1 MTELP
6 TFSDTSTSEIPT
18 LHIPEAEYLPPKT
31 TPLAIK
37 RYNIAVLTFL
47 AQLVSVFNRQKLT
60 GLNKFS

>member
-31 TPLAIK
+31 TPLAMK
-37 RYNIAVLTFL
+37 RYNIACSFDLFGT
-47 AQLVSVFNRQKLT
+47 VSIGFQPAKVNRAK
-60 GLNKFS
+60 